1 MGETTLN
8 KKMRAFDDEVAL
20 TVAPFYLV
28 HMLQRTFPAGFI
40 APCLPTKLINCR
52 WFSSGGPRRRTV
64 FQRRLATLPLAT
76 YQAGE
81 TVRTRRAALGGETAT
96 CVSPTSA
103 SSRPPLDANVPDI
116 AGGGDG
122 ARNMTT
128 GEPKMTEMSKPAEIL
143 YRAFFDE
150 LRFAKQQQ
158 WTITNYLLLLMGA
171 GFGLF
176 KLTSPSPTQ
185 CEKVV
190 WSALAAG
197 VVVTGLFLLLHLQRH
212 MHTTR
217 ARQWRME
224 DTFSPED
231 RSLARNEPVLSEY
244 YIRT

>member
-1 MGETTLN
+1 
-8 KKMRAFDDEVAL
+8 
-20 TVAPFYLV
+20 
-28 HMLQRTFPAGFI
+28 
-40 APCLPTKLINCR
+40 
-52 WFSSGGPRRRTV
+52 
-64 FQRRLATLPLAT
+64 
-76 YQAGE
+76 
-81 TVRTRRAALGGETAT
+81 
-96 CVSPTSA
+96 
-103 SSRPPLDANVPDI
+103 
-116 AGGGDG
+116 
-122 ARNMTT
+122 MTT

-176 KLTSPSPTQ
+176 KVTSPSPTQ

-197 VVVTGLFLLLHLQRH
+197 VVMIGVFLLLHLQHH

-224 DTFSPED
+224 ETFSPED
-231 RSLARNEPVLSEY
+231 QSLARNKPPAVRPDGRGPIEWLSRWPWLHRVVARWLPDGRGPMELFVVVLCGVVIVAGILAGY
-244 YIRT
+244 AIWRQP